1 MDLTFLGCDKLE
13 KKAHFLTQFQIF
25 LSLFLGKNEIKTLA
39 VLIISTF
46 TFFVVLSYYFQ
57 S

>member
-1 MDLTFLGCDKLE
+1 MDLTFLGCGKLE
-13 KKAHFLTQFQIF
+13 KKAHFLTQLQIF

-46 TFFVVLSYYFQ
+46 TFFVVLFYYFQ

>member
-13 KKAHFLTQFQIF
+13 KKPHFLIRFQNF

-39 VLIISTF
+39 VLIIYTF
-46 TFFVVLSYYFQ
+46 TFFVVLFY
-57 S
+57 